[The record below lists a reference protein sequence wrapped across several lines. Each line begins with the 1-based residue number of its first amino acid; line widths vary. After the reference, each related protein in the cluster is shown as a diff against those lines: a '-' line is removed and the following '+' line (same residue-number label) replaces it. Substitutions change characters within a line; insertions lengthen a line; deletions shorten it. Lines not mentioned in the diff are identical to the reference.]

1 MVIDGDE
8 GGGGGEEEEGED
20 EALRAAIRA
29 SLAPPTGASSS
40 ASAAP
45 AFVPFAAAQPAALAS
60 PPAPLPVR
68 SDDTFGNFSSEEAM
82 VGNLEACGYPREQ
95 ARWALSRCQ
104 GSPRARLNGALD
116 LLLDGGEGGGGSG
129 SGGGSAGTPV
139 SPAKRPLELD

>member
-1 MVIDGDE
+1 
-8 GGGGGEEEEGED
+8 
-20 EALRAAIRA
+20 
-29 SLAPPTGASSS
+29 
-40 ASAAP
+40 
-45 AFVPFAAAQPAALAS
+45 
-60 PPAPLPVR
+60 
-68 SDDTFGNFSSEEAM
+68 M
-82 VGNLEACGYPREQ
+82 VGNLEARALPLSMEYSPALSYPPHPRNLEACGYPREQ

>member
-8 GGGGGEEEEGED
+8 GGGGGDEDEGED

-29 SLAPPTGASSS
+29 SLAPPPRASST
-40 ASAAP
+40 SAAP
-45 AFVPFAAAQPAALAS
+45 ALVPFAAAQPTALAS
-60 PPAPLPVR
+60 PPAPVR
-68 SDDTFGNFSSEEAM
+68 SDDTFGNFSSEQAM

-95 ARWALSRCQ
+95 ARWALSCCQ

-116 LLLDGGEGGGGSG
+116 LLLDGGGGGGGSG
-129 SGGGSAGTPV
+129 SGSGSAGTPV

>member
-68 SDDTFGNFSSEEAM
+68 SDDTFGS
-82 VGNLEACGYPREQ
+82 
-95 ARWALSRCQ
+95 AL
-104 GSPRARLNGALD
+104 AT
-116 LLLDGGEGGGGSG
+116 
-129 SGGGSAGTPV
+129 GSAGASTAAPPTV
-139 SPAKRPLELD
+139 LAFAA